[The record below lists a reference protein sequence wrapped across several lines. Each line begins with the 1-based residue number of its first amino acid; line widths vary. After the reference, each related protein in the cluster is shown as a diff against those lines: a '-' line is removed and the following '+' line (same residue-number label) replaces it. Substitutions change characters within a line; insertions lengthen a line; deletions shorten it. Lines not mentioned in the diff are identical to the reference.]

1 MSEHNSGCNMLH
13 RITLGLLSFYSSVLM
28 ILYLTIAFVN
38 KRPMFHSLE
47 SSGNDYVMVLV

>member
-1 MSEHNSGCNMLH
+1 MLH

-38 KRPMFHSLE
+38 KRPLLHSFE
-47 SSGNDYVMVLV
+47 SSGNYYVMVLV